1 MKHSS
6 TIRSKLF
13 MYFILFTAFI
23 LVLLWLAQVV
33 FLEPIYKFIKVNEI
47 KTTAKSLSENID
59 RPDLVDYAFALG
71 EQNELCILAYR
82 LVRMPSV
89 IVPYEYIS
97 VDTLTDCAIH
107 KITMTG
113 VRTLYNN
120 AMLNDGELLQY
131 FQYEMVGKRYESIDD
146 YNFFNHSKN
155 SESIIYTQT
164 LTNSV
169 GDEIVLMV
177 NSVISPVGTTV
188 KTINL
193 QLTAISVV
201 LIIMSIILTWIFAKR
216 ISVPIVTINNS
227 AKILATGNYNVNFDN
242 PKYNYKEINEL
253 ADTLNYAA
261 GELSK
266 IDKMKSDLI
275 ANISHDLRTPLTM
288 IVGYS
293 EVMRDIPEE
302 NTPENVQ
309 IIIDEANRLTSLVN
323 DVLDI
328 SKLQSGN
335 QTFEPEP
342 FNLTLSLKNA
352 LRRYNKLTE
361 QNGYIID
368 FIYDEE
374 IVINSD
380 ELRIM
385 QAFYNLVNN
394 AITYTGNDKHVT
406 VIQTL
411 SNGYVRVNVK
421 DTGDGIEPDK
431 LPYIWDR
438 YYKVDKV
445 HKRAS
450 IGTGLGLSIVKSIV
464 DTAGG
469 RCGVNSIVGVG
480 SDFWFELPLM
490 EGSQE

>member
-1 MKHSS
+1 MKHNN
-6 TIRSKLF
+6 TISIRWKLF
-13 MYFILFTAFI
+13 VYFILFTVIII
-23 LVLLWLAQVV
+23 LLLWLMQVV

-47 KTTAKSLSENID
+47 KSTAKSLSENID
-59 RPDLVDYAFALG
+59 KDDLVDYAYALA
-71 EQNELCILAYR
+71 EQNEICILAYR
-82 LVRMPSV
+82 LIRAPMVT
-89 IVPYEYIS
+89 VPYQFLS
-97 VDTLTDCAIH
+97 VDTLSDCAIH
-107 KITMTG
+107 KISISS
-113 VRTLYNN
+113 VQRLYDN
-120 AMLNDGELLQY
+120 AVLNDGELLQY
-131 FQYEMVGKRYESIDD
+131 FQYNVLGRRYESIDD
-146 YNFFNHSKN
+146 YNFFNHSSN
-155 SESIIYTQT
+155 FESIIYTQS
-164 LTNSV
+164 LANAD
-169 GDEIVLMV
+169 GEEIVLMV

-188 KTINL
+188 KTLNM

-201 LIIMSIILTWIFAKR
+201 LIILAVILTLIFAKR
-216 ISVPIVTINNS
+216 ISVPIVTINDS
-227 AKILATGNYNVNFDN
+227 AKILATGNYNVGFEGSGFR
-242 PKYNYKEINEL
+242 EITEL
-253 ADTLNYAA
+253 AETLNYAA

-323 DVLDI
+323 DILDI

-335 QTFEPEP
+335 QTFEPQV
-342 FNLTLSLKNA
+342 FNITAALKNA

-374 IVINSD
+374 IEINSD
-380 ELRIM
+380 ETRIM

-394 AITYTGNDKHVT
+394 ALTYTGADKRVT
-406 VIQTL
+406 VVQTV
-411 SNGYVRVNVK
+411 SNGYVRIDVK
-421 DTGDGIEPDK
+421 DTGEGIEADK

-438 YYKVDKV
+438 YYKIDKI

-450 IGTGLGLSIVKSIV
+450 VGTGLGLSIVKSIMEM
-464 DTAGG
+464 AGG
-469 RCGVNSIVGVG
+469 RYGVSSIVGVG
-480 SDFWFELPLM
+480 SVFTIELPLM
-490 EGSQE
+490 K

>member
-1 MKHSS
+1 MKRNSS
-6 TIRSKLF
+6 IRSKLF
-13 MYFILFTAFI
+13 IYFILFTTFI
-23 LVLLWLAQVV
+23 LVLLWLMQVV

-59 RPDLVDYAFALG
+59 RADLLDYAYNLA
-71 EQNELCILAYR
+71 EQNEICILAYQ
-82 LVRMPSV
+82 LIRMPAV
-89 IVPYEYIS
+89 IVPYEYLS
-97 VDTLTDCAIH
+97 VDALTDCAIH
-107 KITMTG
+107 KISMQG
-113 VRTLYNN
+113 VRTLYNS
-120 AMLNDGELLQY
+120 AVLNDGELLQY
-131 FQYEMVGKRYESIDD
+131 YQYDIAYRRYESIDD

-155 SESIIYTQT
+155 SESIIYTQALKT
-164 LTNSV
+164 AL
-169 GDEIVLMV
+169 GDDIVLMV

-188 KTINL
+188 KTLNL
-193 QLTAISVV
+193 QLTAISIV
-201 LIIMSIILTWIFAKR
+201 LILMSVILTWIFAKR
-216 ISVPIVTINNS
+216 ISVPIVAINDS
-227 AKILATGNYNVNFDN
+227 AKILATGNYNVSFDN
-242 PKYNYKEINEL
+242 PKHNYKEISEL
-253 ADTLNYAA
+253 AETLNYAA

-293 EVMRDIPEE
+293 EVMRDIPDE

-328 SKLQSGN
+328 SKLQSGS

-342 FNLTLSLKNA
+342 FNITKALKNA

-361 QNGYIID
+361 QNGYTID

-394 AITYTGNDKHVT
+394 AITYTGDDKRVT
-406 VIQTL
+406 VFQSV
-411 SNGYVRVNVK
+411 SNGYVRVDVK
-421 DTGDGIEPDK
+421 DTGEGIEPDK

-438 YYKVDKV
+438 YYKVDKI

-450 IGTGLGLSIVKSIV
+450 VGTGLGLSIVKSIV
-464 DTAGG
+464 DMAGG
-469 RCGVNSIVGVG
+469 RYGVNSMVGYG
-480 SDFWFELPLM
+480 SDFWFELPLV
-490 EGSQE
+490 E